1 MRRRN
6 TIRIATLAVVAAGA
20 FLVLNPAASGGKSS
34 DKPCKESMD
43 QCCKKAPA
51 KSGKVALENLSQHF
65 FSSI

>member
-6 TIRIATLAVVAAGA
+6 TIRIATLAVVAAVA
-20 FLVLNPAASGGKSS
+20 FLVLNSAASTHKS
-34 DKPCKESMD
+34 KPCKESMD

-51 KSGKVALENLSQHF
+51 KSGKTALEALSQHF